1 MPTLEQRK
9 KWNKTYYQ
17 RHSAWKHKRDKVTQK
32 FQLQEKSPR
41 YILSLISQHSQKFDV
56 FDGFFSQISQRLEPT
71 YYEKNKEKIIEHT
84 KKWKKN
90 NPERVKEIV
99 LKRHNKKRGLGFVPL
114 NKPFNGADAHH
125 VDRIH
130 VVYIPRELHMSIRHN
145 VWTGKSMKEINKK
158 AFEWYNNQVGSIQMS
173 LIFPNNEGEI
183 HE

>member
-1 MPTLEQRK
+1 
-9 KWNKTYYQ
+9 NKTYYQ

-114 NKPFNGADAHH
+114 NK
-125 VDRIH
+125 
-130 VVYIPRELHMSIRHN
+130 
-145 VWTGKSMKEINKK
+145 
-158 AFEWYNNQVGSIQMS
+158 
-173 LIFPNNEGEI
+173 
-183 HE
+183 